1 MDKND
6 VPGIIN
12 QVFVESFEI
21 DIKELTPD
29 KKIFEELGLDSLDIV
44 DLVVAIQKKFN
55 VKIRDDER
63 IRAIRTL
70 QDLYD
75 YVILLGTEMSIS
87 QQ

>member
-6 VPGIIN
+6 VPRIIN

-21 DIKELTPD
+21 DLKELTPE

-75 YVILLGTEMSIS
+75 YVILLGTEMSEPH
-87 QQ
+87 Q

>member
-6 VPGIIN
+6 VPRIIN

-21 DIKELTPD
+21 DLKELTPE

-75 YVILLGTEMSIS
+75 YVILLGTEMSTPH
-87 QQ
+87 Q